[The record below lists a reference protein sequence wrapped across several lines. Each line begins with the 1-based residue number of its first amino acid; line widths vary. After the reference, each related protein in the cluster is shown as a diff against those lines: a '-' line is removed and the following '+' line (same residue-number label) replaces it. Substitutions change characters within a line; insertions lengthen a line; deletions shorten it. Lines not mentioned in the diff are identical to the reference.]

1 MKIVDGIDM
10 AKVKADELKKVIG
23 AFNKAKVGV
32 EIKVGANPLGSAKA
46 FVKAVESLDDDKQAM
61 LPESVSDYY
70 NSIVID
76 EDELAKI
83 QGKEEPEPE
92 TKKPNLKP
100 VPSKKPT
107 PAPVAK
113 KPEPKAGKKPAVTKA
128 PKEQMPEKNGIRQ
141 PKPGGLCAQAWA
153 IFDSLSKRK
162 KGAIPA
168 IADALKIAEEKGLN
182 PGNVRAEFP
191 RWKKFNF

>member
-10 AKVKADELKKVIG
+10 AKVKAGELKDIIS

-32 EIKVGANPLGSAKA
+32 HIKPGANPLGSAKA
-46 FVKAVESLDDDKQAM
+46 FVKAVESLDDDKQVM

-70 NSIVID
+70 NMIVID
-76 EDELAKI
+76 EDELAKL
-83 QGKEEPEPE
+83 QGKEEPE
-92 TKKPNLKP
+92 TKKPDLKP
-100 VPSKKPT
+100 VPSKKST

-113 KPEPKAGKKPAVTKA
+113 KPESKAGKKPAVAKA

-191 RWKKFNF
+191 RWKKFNS